1 MLGGHNKTFV
11 CTRAQEKGAE
21 IPQETE
27 PDLPVSVPESLV
39 EVWVESGLA
48 LGQGH

>member
-11 CTRAQEKGAE
+11 CTRAQDNGAE

-39 EVWVESGLA
+39 KVWVDSGLA
-48 LGQGH
+48 LGQRH